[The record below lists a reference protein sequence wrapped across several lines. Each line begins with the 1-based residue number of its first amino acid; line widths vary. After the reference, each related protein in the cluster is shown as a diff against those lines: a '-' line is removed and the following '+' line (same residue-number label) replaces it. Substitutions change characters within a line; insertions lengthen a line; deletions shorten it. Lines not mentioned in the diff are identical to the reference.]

1 MTVKNRASTLT
12 DVAQAAGTSTAT
24 VSRYFSNPEMV
35 HADTGRRIDDA
46 AHALNYIR
54 NRSAAVTRG
63 QKTGT
68 IGMVV
73 PTFESSIFAE
83 LIEHLTTHLSSVG
96 QTVLIAS
103 NHYDLDR
110 EVQAVK
116 TFAEHGVDGVILI
129 GGNHDPAISTLLKAR
144 GIQLLC
150 VWNLPQAPA
159 PTPDIDMIGIDNIEL
174 GQAAAQHII
183 DLGHQDIACIFGAS
197 SGNDRAENRQ
207 KGILSALDAQGLT
220 PPPEWQCQTSYDL
233 RMARVIATN
242 LLSQDHHPS
251 AIICGNDII
260 AFATIWAAQQL
271 GLSVP
276 DDLSVMGIG
285 DFKGAADMNPP
296 LSTIRIPAR
305 FIGQMA
311 ARRIMDVINN
321 PDQTPPRHLKI
332 DYEMKQRH
340 STRPWSAPNRGGGL

>member
-1 MTVKNRASTLT
+1 MKNRGSTIT
-12 DVAQAAGTSTAT
+12 DVARQAGTSPAT
-24 VSRYFSNPEMV
+24 VSRYFSNPESV
-35 HADTGRRIDDA
+35 HADTGRRIEDA
-46 AHALNYIR
+46 ANALSYIR
-54 NRSAAVTRG
+54 NRAAAATRG

-83 LIEHLTTHLSSVG
+83 LIEHLTTDLGALG

-129 GGNHDPAISTLLKAR
+129 GGQHDPAINDLLEAR

-150 VWNLPQAPA
+150 VWNLPQDKSDA
-159 PTPDIDMIGIDNIEL
+159 PDIDVIGIDNFEL
-174 GQAAAQHII
+174 GYAAAVHIL
-183 DLGHQDIACIFGAS
+183 DLGHRDIACIFGTS
-197 SGNDRAENRQ
+197 DGNDRAQNRQ
-207 KGILSALDAQGLT
+207 KGILSAIKDRGVT
-220 PPPEWQCQTSYDL
+220 PPAHWCCETRYDL
-233 RMARVIATN
+233 RMARVIATDI
-242 LLSQDHHPS
+242 LKQDHRPS
-251 AIICGNDII
+251 AVICGNDII

-271 GLSVP
+271 GLNIP
-276 DDLSVMGIG
+276 HDLSVMGIG
-285 DFKGAADMNPP
+285 DFKGAAEMHPP

-311 ARRIMDVINN
+311 ARRIMDLINS
-321 PDQTPPRHLKI
+321 PDENPPRHLKI
-332 DYEMKQRH
+332 DFEIKMRK
-340 STRPWSAPNRGGGL
+340 STKPYLPPSGASVE

>member
-1 MTVKNRASTLT
+1 MKIRGSTIT
-12 DVAQAAGTSTAT
+12 DVAQKAGTSPAT
-24 VSRYFSNPEMV
+24 VSRYFSNPDMV
-35 HADTGRRIDDA
+35 HADTGRRIEDA
-46 AHALNYIR
+46 ATQLNYIR
-54 NRSAAVTRG
+54 NRSAAATRG
-63 QKTGT
+63 QNTGT

-83 LIEHLTTHLSSVG
+83 LIEHFTTDLSALG
-96 QTVLIAS
+96 QTVLIAT

-129 GGNHDPAISTLLKAR
+129 GGQHDPAVTTLLKAR

-150 VWNLPQAPA
+150 VWNLPQDTSDAS
-159 PTPDIDMIGIDNIEL
+159 DIDMIGIDNFDI
-174 GQAAAQHII
+174 GRAAATHML
-183 DLGHQDIACIFGAS
+183 DLGHRDIACIFGTS
-197 SGNDRAENRQ
+197 DGNDRAAARQ
-207 KGILSALDAQGLT
+207 RGIVSALNARGVV
-220 PPPEWQCQTSYDL
+220 PPAPWLCQTRYDL
-233 RMARVIATN
+233 RMARVIATD
-242 LLSQDHHPS
+242 LLKHDHRPS

-271 GLSVP
+271 GLNIP
-276 DDLSVMGIG
+276 QDLSVMGIG

-311 ARRIMDVINN
+311 ARRIMDLINA
-321 PDQTPPRHLKI
+321 PDDTPPRHLKI
-332 DYEMKQRH
+332 EFEMKMRQ
-340 STRPWSAPNRGGGL
+340 STKAINTQ